1 MKNYVSLII
10 DIENSRGYAQHD
22 RSEMQKFMLECIS
35 KMNIAFKGCLKFE
48 IEFSA
53 GDEVQ
58 GLFEDLTSAL
68 LYLRIF
74 EMLIKP
80 VKIRAGMG
88 IGEWTVKIENG
99 TSTQQDGPAYHRAR
113 QAIEEV
119 HKRQTQRWR
128 ICSESDHDLINHL
141 VNTSCT
147 LKAQQGYMQNIALT
161 VMEFLYP
168 FEKQKL
174 IVYDYSIIMEL
185 LRLKYQFGIG
195 KSRSA
200 YGNRNAKSDGFENF
214 NKEYLNV
221 LEPIMIDG
229 KHFDAEYAIIKKN
242 MSMHVANVLDCKRQ
256 NADMLLKRGNSIAI
270 RNMDYIA
277 LQYIERMY
285 TTGDL

>member
-22 RSEMQKFMLECIS
+22 RSEMQNFMLECIQR
-35 KMNIAFKGCLKFE
+35 MNMAFKSCLRFE
-48 IEFSA
+48 ITFSA

-74 EMLIKP
+74 EMMIKP

-113 QAIEEV
+113 KAIEEV
-119 HKRQTQRWR
+119 NKRQTQRWR
-128 ICSESDHDLINHL
+128 ICSENDNALINHL
-141 VNTSCT
+141 VNASCT

-174 IVYDYSIIMEL
+174 IIYDYSVIMEL
-185 LRLKYQFGIG
+185 LRIKYQFGIG
-195 KSRSA
+195 KTRSA
-200 YGNRNAKSDGFENF
+200 YGRRYIDSDGFENLNVNF
-214 NKEYLNV
+214 LNV

-229 KHFDAEYAIIKKN
+229 EHFDAEEIIIKKN
-242 MSMHVANVLDCKRQ
+242 ISMQVAKVLDCKRQ

-285 TTGDL
+285 IKGDL